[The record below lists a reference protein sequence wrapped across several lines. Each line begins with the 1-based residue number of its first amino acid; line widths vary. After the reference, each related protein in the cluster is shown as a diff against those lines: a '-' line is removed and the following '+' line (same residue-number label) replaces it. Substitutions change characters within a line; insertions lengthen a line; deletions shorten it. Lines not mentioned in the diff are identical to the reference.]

1 MSNPITTYPFP
12 RRALTKSLL
21 LRSRT
26 VLSREDQSLTVI
38 DSGGTRTIQT
48 DWPIDTQ
55 ELSMNGQFLLV
66 LGDDWRRG
74 AVWDTHTGEKVI
86 DLAGEEGRRQELKA
100 GLAIIEATLFIFVAL
115 RNKSVRILTG
125 EGTQHGWLGT
135 TGLLWFHVQHVV
147 QLGADWICITG
158 YNDGE
163 SFDNIIAVRTVEAL
177 RDPMLLYVALVEK
190 EHVTQ
195 WGHRI
200 AVGPAGKDQ
209 AVVVRDP
216 GEPDEEPDNPD
227 EFFRGLE
234 IWDLSS
240 AKVLERINYAEEFD
254 NDITIGADQGR
265 VALATADYLR
275 LVERNTGII
284 TRHAGGAFDPYNFEI
299 ARIDGETITISKV

>member
-1 MSNPITTYPFP
+1 
-12 RRALTKSLL
+12 
-21 LRSRT
+21 
-26 VLSREDQSLTVI
+26 
-38 DSGGTRTIQT
+38 
-48 DWPIDTQ
+48 
-55 ELSMNGQFLLV
+55 MNGQFLLV